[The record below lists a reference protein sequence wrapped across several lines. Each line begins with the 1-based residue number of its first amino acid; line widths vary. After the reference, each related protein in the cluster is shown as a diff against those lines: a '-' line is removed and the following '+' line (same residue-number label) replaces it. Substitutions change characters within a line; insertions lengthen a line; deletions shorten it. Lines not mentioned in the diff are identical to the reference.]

1 VYFSRIIFGIWLGLS
16 LALISGCGVGPKMMR
31 ASHLTYNDAV
41 QLTERQELLLNI
53 VRLRYNEGPEF
64 LTTSSISTQF
74 SIDLSAAAGAQVG
87 DDQQLRTEF
96 LDIGGA
102 VGYSERPTITFTPR
116 TEKEFTRQLILPV
129 EVEIIH
135 LLVNY
140 GWGIDRVLRLTSEG
154 INGVRNDSL
163 REDPSENYDLQ
174 LREFAQIAKHL
185 RRLQQLGLIEISFDE
200 EEVNLSA
207 PIDAD
212 KVNLSDILN
221 ANKDEYRLR
230 YNEKTGTYQLKRID
244 RHLILRFSK
253 TAFQYPEL
261 GEIVDRLNLAS
272 SVQAF
277 RIVNA
282 PGSQIKASEIVQD
295 SNDLILSTRSVLGTM
310 AYLSQG
316 VSVPKEHVE
325 IGVISDRTTSESSKK
340 VISDLFQVKV
350 QREKPDNVNL
360 SVPYKGYWFYIA
372 EDDISSKRT
381 MGVLNSLVRLK
392 IRAAVAQNIPV
403 LTLPVGR

>member
-1 VYFSRIIFGIWLGLS
+1 
-16 LALISGCGVGPKMMR
+16 MMR

-350 QREKPDNVNL
+350 QREKPDNVNF